1 MPMSNP
7 SPLSSVQQVIAHMR
21 SSLESNRHVGEYVV
35 REWIGDLE
43 AVLASLP
50 QPVQQELE
58 KALKEVRVYLVNNG
72 WGDHHGQT
80 YMRRVQKHLLTAS
93 TILAALPQPEGL
105 IAAVQELR
113 KRLDQWDDKQSTI
126 AALIAENNVWGAA
139 RAVAEYA
146 SQLSAASL
154 PSGWQPIDV
163 EAMRANLH
171 ATFNGGHQKQDTI
184 RAFHHGMDTVCN
196 VLAAYQK
203 REQTNGILPAPPRP
217 PAPAGEGQKP

>member
-1 MPMSNP
+1 MSNP
-7 SPLSSVQQVIAHMR
+7 SPLSS
-21 SSLESNRHVGEYVV
+21 
-35 REWIGDLE
+35 
-43 AVLASLP
+43 
-50 QPVQQELE
+50 VQQELE

-154 PSGWQPIDV
+154 PSGWQPQEGIEILDYQARSAAENRPCAGRPCV
-163 EAMRANLH
+163 DE
-171 ATFNGGHQKQDTI
+171 FP
-184 RAFHHGMDTVCN
+184 GMPSRWCSGC
-196 VLAAYQK
+196 LIAALLK
-203 REQTNGILPAPPRP
+203 RLTLPLP

>member
-1 MPMSNP
+1 MSNP
-7 SPLSSVQQVIAHMR
+7 SPLSS
-21 SSLESNRHVGEYVV
+21 
-35 REWIGDLE
+35 
-43 AVLASLP
+43 
-50 QPVQQELE
+50 VQQELE

-93 TILAALPQPEGL
+93 AILAALPLSAGQQPQPEGL

-113 KRLDQWDDKQSTI
+113 KRLDQWDDKQNTI
-126 AALIAENNVWGAA
+126 APLIAENNVWGAA

-154 PSGWQPIDV
+154 PSGWQPIETAPRMRTILLFAVTDV
-163 EAMRANLH
+163 AEDGSVRNWKM
-171 ATFNGGHQKQDTI
+171 ATGSWHTGYEDERSKERGYTPWNWDGSQLK
-184 RAFHHGMDTVCN
+184 
-196 VLAAYQK
+196 AYQV
-203 REQTNGILPAPPRP
+203 QPTHWMPLP